1 MIHLISDMEHAIGHG
16 MLYQRKE
23 QKQESTR
30 RNKLS
35 ALVFRDLSFNHTA
48 MFRAPPKEA
57 TDRQRF
63 KPFGVASFFT
73 AGWISSICHFPSQR
87 VNRKARTDDEE
98 LELERMAAG
107 EDSKRKKEGSMPRA
121 KLQAACLISET
132 LRH

>member
-1 MIHLISDMEHAIGHG
+1 MNHLISDMEHAIGHG

-57 TDRQRF
+57 TDLAIRF
-63 KPFGVASFFT
+63 E
-73 AGWISSICHFPSQR
+73 C
-87 VNRKARTDDEE
+87 RT
-98 LELERMAAG
+98 
-107 EDSKRKKEGSMPRA
+107 
-121 KLQAACLISET
+121 
-132 LRH
+132 